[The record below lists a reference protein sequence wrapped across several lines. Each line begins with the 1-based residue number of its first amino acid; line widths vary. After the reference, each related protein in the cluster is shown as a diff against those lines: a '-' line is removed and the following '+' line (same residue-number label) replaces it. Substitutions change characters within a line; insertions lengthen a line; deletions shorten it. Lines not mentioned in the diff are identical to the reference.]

1 MAYPLK
7 LFATATYDEFIS
19 TLVAAGLLTFGLQ
32 APRGY
37 RVLTKVTTFT
47 TTMWVVYWVHRSTAN
62 GRTNTTPAC
71 STCFTQ
77 NAQHMLSIA
86 NFAQSRAAV
95 CFDFTH
101 FTRTQTQGDISTV
114 TSNDLNVST
123 SGTSQ
128 LTAFTWFH
136 FYVMNGRTN
145 RDIAHRQGVACFD
158 CSINARL
165 NLVASFQAFRGQ
177 DVTALAVFVQNQ
189 RDVRGAVR
197 IVLKTFNNCRDT
209 IFVAFEVNN
218 TVSLL
223 VATTDMTGGDTAIVV
238 TTTGFAVFPATE
250 QKVCPCAALG

>member
-1 MAYPLK
+1 
-7 LFATATYDEFIS
+7 
-19 TLVAAGLLTFGLQ
+19 
-32 APRGY
+32 
-37 RVLTKVTTFT
+37 
-47 TTMWVVYWVHRSTAN
+47 
-62 GRTNTTPAC
+62 
-71 STCFTQ
+71 
-77 NAQHMLSIA
+77 
-86 NFAQSRAAV
+86 
-95 CFDFTH
+95 
-101 FTRTQTQGDISTV
+101 
-114 TSNDLNVST
+114 
-123 SGTSQ
+123 
-128 LTAFTWFH
+128 
-136 FYVMNGRTN
+136 MNGRTN

-238 TTTGFAVFPATE
+238 TTTGFAVFSSNGAKGLPLCSSGLTTLTTWRRPGDVGLHLTTAIVLLLRLT
-250 QKVCPCAALG
+250 QRRQRSQILAFFQGDVSFFQSLRRPIRCP